1 MSGHAYG
8 ATGDA
13 WRARLERFAQSG
25 LAVVRFC
32 AREGVSTASFYHWRK
47 RLAPL
52 GFRRRATGRP
62 RSFQAVTVVPAVPG
76 VSIHLPGGARIEVR
90 TADLEAVRAVIA
102 EVARAD
108 ARLQTEGGSC

>member
-1 MSGHAYG
+1 MSGHAYD
-8 ATGDA
+8 ASGDA

-32 AREGVSTASFYHWRK
+32 AREGVSVASFYYWRK
-47 RLAPL
+47 RLAAPGL
-52 GFRRRATGRP
+52 RRRAPGRP

-90 TADLEAVRAVIA
+90 TEDLETVRAVIA
-102 EVARAD
+102 EVARAA
-108 ARLQTEGGSC
+108 ARLPTEGDAC